1 MGMLYCLHSLS
12 TSKHRPQRRG
22 AGSVYNPPPGRYDW
36 RLVKTYNTASGP
48 AIPRALIGFFY
59 IIGLLLL
66 GLTLLWVPR
75 GGASPNETLE
85 AKPGVVIEPGTCGAG
100 ASADKTVLK
109 TAPKDTQWVTTESG
123 WTGPVSQTAGPVV
136 GSPIRSCFEH
146 SAQGALYAAA
156 WAVIHVNDS
165 PEAYMPTVIGP
176 GAEQITKERLQD
188 TKTRTVV
195 RIMGYRYMSYTPERA
210 VIRILFQTPSGTYR
224 YFETTLEWHNGDWA
238 LWVPAEQPQV
248 TDEYDKGKYVT
259 WKAA

>member
-1 MGMLYCLHSLS
+1 M
-12 TSKHRPQRRG
+12 
-22 AGSVYNPPPGRYDW
+22 
-36 RLVKTYNTASGP
+36 
-48 AIPRALIGFFY
+48 
-59 IIGLLLL
+59 
-66 GLTLLWVPR
+66 PR
-75 GGASPNETLE
+75 GGASPNETLK

-136 GSPIRSCFEH
+136 ESPIRSCFEH

-195 RIMGYRYMSYTPERA
+195 RIMGTATCRTPRNA
-210 VIRILFQTPSGTYR
+210 QSSAFSFRPRQVPTVTLRRPWNGTTATGLCGFPPSSR
-224 YFETTLEWHNGDWA
+224 R
-238 LWVPAEQPQV
+238 
-248 TDEYDKGKYVT
+248 
-259 WKAA
+259 